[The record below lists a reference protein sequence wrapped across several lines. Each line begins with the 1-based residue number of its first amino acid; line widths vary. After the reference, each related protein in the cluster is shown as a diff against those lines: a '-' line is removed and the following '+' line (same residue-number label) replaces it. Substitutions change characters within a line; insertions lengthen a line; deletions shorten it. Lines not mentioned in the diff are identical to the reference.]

1 MTIKNTEGF
10 GLHLTLD
17 GYGGP
22 KEKLADLKLVKKVLN
37 RLPQILSMQK
47 ISSVHVKW
55 YDGGQKPEDCGVSGF
70 VMIAESH
77 ISIHTFSEKGFLTA
91 DVYSCKNFDTQKA
104 IEFFKKEF
112 ELTEL
117 ETNVIKRGLK
127 FPRTQLS
134 MRTNQHQLTSL
145 HS

>member
-1 MTIKNTEGF
+1 MANKVLEGF

-22 KEKLADLKLVKKVLN
+22 KEKLADIKLVKRVLN
-37 RLPQILSMQK
+37 QLPQLLRMHK
-47 ISSVHVKW
+47 ISPVRVIW
-55 YDGGQKPEDCGVSGF
+55 YDGGKNHQDCGASGF

-91 DVYSCKNFDTQKA
+91 DVYSCKPFDTEKT

-112 ELTEL
+112 ELKDL
-117 ETNVIKRGLK
+117 EINVVKIGLK
-127 FPRTQLS
+127 FPRSEISTRQNS
-134 MRTNQHQLTSL
+134 QFIPSTS
-145 HS
+145 